1 MPQPFS
7 AKLELTLKSLSM
19 SRSQLSADLGVDK
32 SVAGRWVSGAV
43 KPSAHNLSQ
52 LTALV
57 ARRVP
62 GFSTLDWDRD
72 LQGLA
77 ERLGAEDAPKI
88 VKAPMGLPLDCLPQ
102 VLATTALRG
111 GAYEGIFR
119 STRML
124 ARDPSQ
130 VIHDHGIIRKDA
142 NGLLRV
148 TMGSAGVFTDAWML
162 PLHNQL
168 YCIGNERATGSPVF
182 GIFHGTG
189 GLRAEILD
197 GLTLTS
203 IHDAARTP
211 TASTIVLHRVADL
224 TDDPAHDDAL
234 FHRLIQDNPL
244 EPIEAIDPDLREHL
258 CRDIGPTAG
267 AQGGEWLMQL
277 PLARSM
283 TD

>member
-7 AKLELTLKSLSM
+7 AKLELTLKILSM
-19 SRSQLSADLGVDK
+19 SRSQLAADLGVDK

-88 VKAPMGLPLDCLPQ
+88 AKAPMGLSLECLPQ

-111 GAYEGIFR
+111 AAYEGVFR
-119 STRML
+119 STRL
-124 ARDPSQ
+124 HARDPSF
-130 VIHDHGIIRKDA
+130 VIHDHGVIRRDA
-142 NGLLRV
+142 NGLLRL
-148 TMGSAGVFTDAWML
+148 TMGTAGVMTDGWML
-162 PLHNQL
+162 PMHNQL
-168 YCIGNERATGSPVF
+168 FCIGNERATGSPVF

-189 GLRAEILD
+189 GLKADVLD

-203 IHDAARTP
+203 IHDAGRTP
-211 TASTIVLHRVADL
+211 TASTIVFRRVADL
-224 TDDPAHDDAL
+224 SDDPAHEEAL
-234 FHRLIQDNPL
+234 FQRLIADNPL
-244 EPIEAIDPDLREHL
+244 EPIEAIDPGLRDHL
-258 CRDIGPTAG
+258 CRDIGPAAG
-267 AQGGEWLMQL
+267 ALGGEWLMQL
-277 PLARSM
+277 PLSRSM
-283 TD
+283 AD